1 PSLEQR
7 SRSFYDLLER
17 GDRERATAV
26 WPDLERDL
34 AAASEELQ
42 ARLGHLRDEVITT
55 DGDLQELYR
64 SPRWREPEVQSFVVA
79 YHLAWVRYQ
88 AAQLVS
94 DAAQKKSLLSKAV
107 DGFSQFAEM
116 EEVPDVYAE
125 SLYGRGLAY
134 MDLGDLAKARQDL
147 QAAAGKSRT
156 AAKAK
161 AALAALERKA
171 RGEPEPPPQGRDAML
186 VGKVADGLPNA
197 AAAKPDADK
206 DITQLARGLAARGGD
221 WPTRVQD
228 VIAQKLGDGT
238 PAGVRSSYGLFLL
251 GQLAVDR

>member
-1 PSLEQR
+1 MISRRAGALLLVAVLALPAGAADAPSLEQR
-7 SRSFYDLLER
+7 SRNFYDLLER
-17 GDRERATAV
+17 GDRERASAV

-34 AAASEELQ
+34 AAEKEALR
-42 ARLGHLRDEVITT
+42 ARLARLREEVTAA

-125 SLYGRGLAY
+125 SLYGRGLTY

-171 RGEPEPPPQGRDAML
+171 RGEPEPPPQDTDAML
-186 VGKVADGLPNA
+186 LGKLLSSSVVCTLASVRASTWMRVP
-197 AAAKPDADK
+197 
-206 DITQLARGLAARGGD
+206 QLDRFVRA
-221 WPTRVQD
+221 P
-228 VIAQKLGDGT
+228 
-238 PAGVRSSYGLFLL
+238 PAGL
-251 GQLAVDR
+251 